1 MPAPDLLGLFIG
13 PFNRLGLEYMVT
25 GAVAAIVYGE
35 PRLTH
40 DIDVVVALRADDA
53 PRLAA
58 AFPAPEFYVPPPEVI
73 QLEVGRAARGH
84 FNLIHI
90 PTALKADVYPVGQD
104 PLHRWGFPRRRKEV
118 VAGAPLWIAP
128 AEYVIVRKLQYLREG
143 ESDKHVRDIRAM
155 LRLSSGVI
163 DRDALAEQ
171 VALYALEKEWAA
183 CQ

>member
-13 PFNRLGLEYMVT
+13 PLNRLGLEYMVT

-40 DIDVVVALRADDA
+40 DIDVVVALRAGDA

-58 AFPAPEFYVPPPEVI
+58 AFPAPDFYVPPPEVI
-73 QLEVGRAARGH
+73 RLEVGRAVRGH

-90 PTALKADVYPVGQD
+90 PTALKADVYPLGDD
-104 PLHRWGFPRRRKEV
+104 PLHRWGFPMRHKEV
-118 VAGAPLWIAP
+118 VAGEPLWLAP

-155 LRLSSGVI
+155 LRLSAGLI

-171 VALYALEKEWAA
+171 VALYALEQEWAA

>member
-40 DIDVVVALRADDA
+40 DIDVVVALRVADA
-53 PRLAA
+53 ARLAA
-58 AFPAPEFYVPPPEVI
+58 AFPAPAFYVPPAEVI
-73 QLEVGRAARGH
+73 QLEVGRAVRGH

-90 PTALKADVYPVGQD
+90 PTALKADVYPMGED
-104 PLHRWGFPRRRKEV
+104 PLHRWGFPRRHKEV
-118 VAGAPLWIAP
+118 VGGAALWIAP
-128 AEYVIVRKLQYLREG
+128 PEYVIVRKLQYLREG
-143 ESDKHVRDIRAM
+143 ESDKHARDIRAM
-155 LRLSSGVI
+155 LRLSGAVI
-163 DRDALAEQ
+163 DRDVLAEQ
-171 VALYALEKEWAA
+171 VELYSLEKEWAA

>member
-1 MPAPDLLGLFIG
+1 MPAADLLGVFIG

-40 DIDVVVALRADDA
+40 DIDVVVELRADDA
-53 PRLAA
+53 ARLAA

-73 QLEVGRAARGH
+73 KLEVGRPARGH
-84 FNLIHI
+84 FNLVHI

-118 VAGAPLWIAP
+118 VAGGPLWLAP

-143 ESDKHVRDIRAM
+143 ESEKHVRDIRAM
-155 LRLSSGVI
+155 LRFSAAVI
-163 DRDALAEQ
+163 DREALAEQ
-171 VALYALEKEWAA
+171 VALYSLEKEWAA